1 MLGFLKVSGIIS
13 SILVLIALAITFM
26 KSILALVALLSGALK
41 ILIVL
46 VFIAL
51 VAAIGLMILK
61 GWKEARR
68 SAE

>member
-26 KSILALVALLSGALK
+26 KSILALLAFLSGALK
-41 ILIVL
+41 ILVVL

-51 VAAIGLMILK
+51 IVSIGLMILK
-61 GWKEARR
+61 GWKVSRQ

>member
-26 KSILALVALLSGALK
+26 KSLLALVVFLSGALK

-51 VAAIGLMILK
+51 VVGIGLMIVK
-61 GWKEARR
+61 GWKDARR